1 MKEGII
7 DENRALALDRAFV
20 AGRLL
25 GEKFY
30 PRVMDALNDK
40 EKGLDSFHSVCV
52 DAGIPKEMIHP
63 LWNSLNTYAAS
74 TKAPWAPC

>member
-7 DENRALALDRAFV
+7 DENRAVALDRAFI

-30 PRVMDALNDK
+30 PRVMDALKDK
-40 EKGLDSFHSVCV
+40 EKGPDIFQSVCI
-52 DAGIPKEMIHP
+52 DAEIPKEMIHP
-63 LWNSLNTYAAS
+63 LWNSLKLYAAS